1 MRTLTELLKARGLYA
16 RCPTCEVSFSLRQ
29 ARLYDATKPFPD
41 YALNRLNTE
50 RAELKIGR
58 EGLRQAR
65 ERLSQRSFTSAA
77 TSGVGQRLEMLT
89 ASLPGLPVS
98 TADCRSLLKPI
109 DYLAFPGASTG
120 QVEAIRFIEVKTGD
134 NRLSKVQRAIKKA
147 VEAGAVS
154 LRVADHEISLD

>member
-1 MRTLTELLKARGLYA
+1 MHTLTQLLKAKGLYA
-16 RCPTCEVSFSLRQ
+16 RCPTCEASFPIRQ

-41 YALNRLNTE
+41 YALERLSSE
-50 RAELKIGR
+50 RAELKDGR
-58 EGLRQAR
+58 EALRHERA
-65 ERLSQRSFTSAA
+65 RLSQRSFTSAA

-89 ASLPGLPVS
+89 ASLPGLPIR

-109 DYLAFPGASTG
+109 DYLGFPGASTG
-120 QVEAIRFIEVKTGD
+120 QVEEIRFIEVKTGD